1 MEHDSSVRS
10 HKYKLL
16 NCSYYTCHWAKKEN
30 NLSLIM
36 EISSYDKFIEKKV
49 ESRELLPTLRFQDY
63 D

>member
-1 MEHDSSVRS
+1 VEHDSSVRS

-16 NCSYYTCHWAKKEN
+16 SCSYNTCHWVNKEN

-36 EISSYDKFIEKKV
+36 EISSYDKFIEKKA